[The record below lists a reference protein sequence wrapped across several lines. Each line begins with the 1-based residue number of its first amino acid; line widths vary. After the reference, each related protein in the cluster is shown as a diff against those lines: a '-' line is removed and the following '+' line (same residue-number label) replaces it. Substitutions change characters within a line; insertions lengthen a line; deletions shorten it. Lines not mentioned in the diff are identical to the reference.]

1 MDIRSLLSGLNPKA
15 LQNLNRMMNTPDG
28 RALMARL
35 QKMDKNE
42 IMREAEKAGL
52 TNMSKEQLIR
62 ELTQN
67 PQLIKQLNQFLD
79 RK

>member
-15 LQNLNRMMNTPDG
+15 LQSLNRMMNTPDG
-28 RALMARL
+28 RALMSRL

-52 TNMSKEQLIR
+52 TNMSKEELVRQ
-62 ELTQN
+62 LTQN
-67 PQLIKQLNQFLD
+67 PQLIKQLNNLLD